1 MPPHC
6 VAFLMAGK
14 SGVCNKAGM
23 DPVDVALCLAMD
35 VSASV
40 DFEEFAL
47 MAGGT
52 AAALRDPE
60 VLAAA
65 TSGPRRAAAVC
76 LLLWSGVG
84 ARDLAVGWT
93 RIADA
98 DAAAAL
104 ADAIENTPRLP
115 APGATAIGEGMAAGL
130 ALLASFPGDA
140 RRLVLDVSGDGRH
153 NQGRAPAPVRDL
165 AVAAGITVNGLAILN
180 EEPDL
185 LAHYAEEVI
194 GGPGSFAMD
203 CADYPDFAEAI
214 LRKLR
219 RELGGALV
227 A

>member
-1 MPPHC
+1 ME
-6 VAFLMAGK
+6 
-14 SGVCNKAGM
+14 
-23 DPVDVALCLAMD
+23 PVDVALCLAMD

-52 AAALRDPE
+52 AAALRDPG

-65 TSGPRRAAAVC
+65 TAGPRGAAALC

-84 ARDLAVGWT
+84 ERDLAVGWT
-93 RIADA
+93 RLDGPGS
-98 DAAAAL
+98 AAVL

-115 APGATAIGEGMAAGL
+115 RPGATALGEGMAAGL
-130 ALLASFPGDA
+130 ALLGRFPGSA
-140 RRLVLDVSGDGRH
+140 GRLVLDVSGDGRH
-153 NQGRAPAPVRDL
+153 NQGRLPGPVRDI

-185 LAHYAEEVI
+185 LDHYAAEVI
-194 GGPGSFAMD
+194 GGPGSFAMH
-203 CADYPDFAEAI
+203 CADYADFAEAI

-227 A
+227 AGMAPPGA

>member
-1 MPPHC
+1 
-6 VAFLMAGK
+6 MAGK
-14 SGVCNKAGM
+14 RTLCNKARM

-60 VLAAA
+60 VVAAA
-65 TSGPRRAAAVC
+65 TSGPRGAAAVC

-84 ARDLAVGWT
+84 AQDVAVGWA
-93 RIADA
+93 RLDGPES
-98 DAAAAL
+98 AAAIAEAVEL
-104 ADAIENTPRLP
+104 TPRIP
-115 APGATAIGEGMAAGL
+115 PPGATAIGEGMAAGL
-130 ALLASFPGDA
+130 ALLARCPAEA

-153 NQGRAPAPVRDL
+153 SGGRAPGPVRDL
-165 AVAAGITVNGLAILN
+165 AVAAGVTVNGLAILN

-185 LAHYAEEVI
+185 LGHYAAEVI
-194 GGPGSFAMD
+194 GGPGSFAMA

-219 RELGGALV
+219 RELGGALI